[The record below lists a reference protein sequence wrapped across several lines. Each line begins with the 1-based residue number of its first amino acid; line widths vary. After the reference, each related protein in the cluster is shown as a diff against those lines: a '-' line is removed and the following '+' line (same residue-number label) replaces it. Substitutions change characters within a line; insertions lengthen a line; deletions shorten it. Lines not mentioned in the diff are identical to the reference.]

1 MILRQT
7 GKPILKHF
15 TYKSRL
21 ACPRD
26 MSVSKPYC
34 RLWRPI
40 KGYDPLHF
48 DLNSPNIVDP
58 DADLKYL
65 EDERFACQKEMASS
79 VITSRLL
86 FQDLYNLFNYIEHD
100 DKNLKAFSHRIYELL
115 LRTATEVESNFK
127 GIMIANGYKDPKQ
140 MTDYFKV
147 ASVARLSE
155 YKLQFTRWSSSRS
168 FTPFAEWN
176 SSVYVALP
184 WYQSYNK
191 VKHNRYKY
199 FELANLEN
207 LMNAMAALLSIL
219 YAQIG
224 ERMDIGYSE
233 GISVCQ
239 DVQDKLESGKFTLYA
254 PKFPETEQYEFT
266 WDTLKT
272 EQEPVLKYSF

>member
-1 MILRQT
+1 M
-7 GKPILKHF
+7 P
-15 TYKSRL
+15 
-21 ACPRD
+21 
-26 MSVSKPYC
+26 VSKPYC
-34 RLWRPI
+34 RLWRPL
-40 KGYDPLHF
+40 KGYNPLGF
-48 DLNSPNIVDP
+48 DANSGTFGDP

-65 EDERFACQKEMASS
+65 RDERFACQEEMASS
-79 VITSRLL
+79 VITSRLI
-86 FQDLYNLFNYIEHD
+86 FQDLYDLFYYIEPD
-100 DKNLKAFSHRIYELL
+100 DKNLKTFSHRIYELL
-115 LRTATEVESNFK
+115 WRTATEVESNFK
-127 GIMIANGYKDPKQ
+127 GIMQANGYKDPEK
-140 MTDYFKV
+140 MADYFKV

-155 YKLQFTRWSSSRS
+155 YKVQFTRWSSSRL

-176 SSVYVALP
+176 SATYAALP

-239 DVQDKLESGKFTLYA
+239 DIQDKLESGKFTLYA
-254 PKFPETEQYEFT
+254 PKFLEAEQYEFA
-266 WDTLKT
+266 WDYLKAT
-272 EQEPVLKYSF
+272 AEPVQKYAF

>member
-1 MILRQT
+1 
-7 GKPILKHF
+7 
-15 TYKSRL
+15 
-21 ACPRD
+21 

-34 RLWRPI
+34 RLWRPL

-48 DLNSPNIVDP
+48 DLNSPNIVEP

-65 EDERFACQKEMASS
+65 QDERFACQEELASS
-79 VITSRLL
+79 VIISRLL
-86 FQDLYNLFNYIEHD
+86 FQDLYDLFNYIEPD
-100 DKNLKAFSHRIYELL
+100 NKNLKTFSHRIYELL

-127 GIMIANGYKDPKQ
+127 GIMIANGYKSPET
-140 MTDYFKV
+140 MRDYFKV

-155 YKLQFTRWSSSRS
+155 YKVQFTRWSSSRL

-176 SSVYVALP
+176 SADYAPLQ

-191 VKHNRYKY
+191 VKHNRHAN
-199 FELANLEN
+199 FEMANLEN
-207 LMNAMAALLSIL
+207 LLIAMAALLSIL

-254 PKFPETEQYEFT
+254 PKFTEAEQYEFT
-266 WDTLKT
+266 WDNIKAD
-272 EQEPVLKYSF
+272 QDPVQKYTF